1 MAFETLSFE
10 NPVFHTYMIAA
21 AIMILK
27 LMIQPWITV
36 QRMMKVGGGSAMRL
50 DHPLQ
55 RYFRDIHAATNHAFL
70 NADRGAMSMG
80 SE

>member
-1 MAFETLSFE
+1 MLKWRAQRLSQD
-10 NPVFHTYMIAA
+10 NAA
-21 AIMILK
+21 
-27 LMIQPWITV
+27 TV
-36 QRMMKVGGGSAMRL
+36 TELMKVGGGSAMRL

-80 SE
+80 SVQLAGGDAILDKMV